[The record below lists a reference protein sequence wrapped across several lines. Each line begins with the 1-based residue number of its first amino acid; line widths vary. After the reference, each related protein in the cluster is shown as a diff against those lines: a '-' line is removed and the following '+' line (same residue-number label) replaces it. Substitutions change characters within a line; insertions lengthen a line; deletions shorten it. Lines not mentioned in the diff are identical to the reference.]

1 MNENAR
7 TREQYDEKYGDESF
21 YWSVRPSDT
30 CFGVLKHMPP
40 DRHLRLLD
48 IGCGEG
54 RNAVF
59 FARNGYEV
67 HAFDIS
73 ENGIQKTKRLAEEA
87 GVSVHAFQADL
98 NEFRL
103 GEKFDIL
110 FSSGTLHSS
119 HPDIR
124 DELFD
129 NYKAFTS
136 EGGLNVLNVFLKKP
150 FIGRAPDGDPNAHP
164 WRSGELFR
172 HYHEWKIEWCREEI
186 FECMSSGVPHQHA
199 INRMIARKMGS

>member
-136 EGGLNVLNVFLKKP
+136 EGGLNVLNVFVKKP
-150 FIGRAPDGDPNAHP
+150 FIGRAPDGDPNAH
-164 WRSGELFR
+164 R
-172 HYHEWKIEWCREEI
+172 
-186 FECMSSGVPHQHA
+186 GVPESCSGIITSGKSNGA
-199 INRMIARKMGS
+199 GRKSSSACQAEYRTSTLSTA